1 MMNSELTQKREEIM
15 GIASKYGI
23 HNIRVFGSTARGDNR
38 KESDIDLLVDIEEGR
53 DLFDLGA
60 FSVDVEA
67 LLDKSID
74 VVTENALH
82 QKIRKSVLKEAVPL

>member
-1 MMNSELTQKREEIM
+1 MNSELTQKSEEIM

-53 DLFDLGA
+53 DLFDIGTVLI
-60 FSVDVEA
+60 DLET
-67 LLDKSID
+67 LLHKKID

-82 QKIRKSVLKEAVPL
+82 QQIRKSVLKEAVPL

>member
-1 MMNSELTQKREEIM
+1 MNSQITQKREEIM

-23 HNIRVFGSTARGDNR
+23 HTIRVFGSIARGDDK
-38 KESDIDLLVDIEEGR
+38 KESDIDLLVDVEDGM

-67 LLDKSID
+67 LLHKSID

-82 QKIRKSVLKEAVPL
+82 RKIRKTVLEEAVLL